1 MSRRRAALPGG
12 SCFLGVVV
20 NTANVYIDGFNLYY
34 GALKGTQY
42 KWLDLGSLCRNLLP
56 TYTVKRI
63 RYFTARVSGRP
74 DDPQLP
80 QRQQTYLRALET
92 IPNLTIHFGQFRSRP
107 VRLPVHPPPNTGPK
121 TVQVLRTEEKGSD
134 VNLATHLLLDGFA
147 KDASAAFVMSDDSDL
162 LGPVEATSQ
171 ILGLH
176 VGILNPQVWRKRPN
190 RALQKAAD
198 SYRPI
203 RNGVLGASQ
212 FPTTLTDS
220 RGTITKP
227 NGW

>member
-1 MSRRRAALPGG
+1 MD
-12 SCFLGVVV
+12 
-20 NTANVYIDGFNLYY
+20 TANVYIDGFNLYY
-34 GALKGTQY
+34 GALKGTPY

-56 TYTVKRI
+56 AYTVNRI
-63 RYFTARVSGRP
+63 RYFTARVSARP

-80 QRQQTYLRALET
+80 QRQQTYLRAIRT
-92 IPNLTIHFGQFRSRP
+92 IPNVTIHYGQFRSHP
-107 VRLPVHPPPNTGPK
+107 VRLPLYPPPNVGPK
-121 TVQVLRTEEKGSD
+121 MVQVLRTEEKGSD

-171 ILGLH
+171 ILGMH
-176 VGILNPQVWRKRPN
+176 VGILNPQVRREEPN
-190 RALQKAAD
+190 RALQKVAD

-203 RNGVLGASQ
+203 RQGALRASQ
-212 FPTTLTDS
+212 FPATLTDS

-227 NGW
+227 SGW